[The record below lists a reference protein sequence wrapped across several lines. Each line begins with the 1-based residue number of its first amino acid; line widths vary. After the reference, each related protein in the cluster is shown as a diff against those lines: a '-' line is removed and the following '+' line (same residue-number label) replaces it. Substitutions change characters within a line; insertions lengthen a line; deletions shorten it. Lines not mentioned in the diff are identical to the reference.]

1 MVQRGGAA
9 VMLAVHGWIREH
21 SVKSQK
27 TATAWTWRP
36 PRVRYEPPT
45 LDEAMA
51 AAQGMTSDH
60 DQQVEIAASLLG
72 IAVEAVRAERP
83 ATPATTQVAQVTQLR
98 TRSAGGERTVVV
110 ERKVRRV
117 SAAARR

>member
-1 MVQRGGAA
+1 M
-9 VMLAVHGWIREH
+9 
-21 SVKSQK
+21 KSQK

-45 LDEAMA
+45 LEEAMA

-60 DQQVEIAASLLG
+60 DQQLEIAASLLG
-72 IAVEAVRAERP
+72 VAVETVTADRA
-83 ATPATTQVAQVTQLR
+83 ATPEATQITQLR
-98 TRSAGGERTVVV
+98 TRSAGGVRTVVV

-117 SAAARR
+117 SAAAARR

>member
-1 MVQRGGAA
+1 MVHCGLAGVIQA
-9 VMLAVHGWIREH
+9 VRSWFREH

-45 LDEAMA
+45 LEEAMA

-72 IAVEAVRAERP
+72 LSVDAVRAESP
-83 ATPATTQVAQVTQLR
+83 ATPETTQVVQLR
-98 TRSAGGERTVVV
+98 TRSALSGRTVVV
-110 ERKVRRV
+110 ERKVRRI
-117 SAAARR
+117 SAASGRR

>member
-1 MVQRGGAA
+1 M
-9 VMLAVHGWIREH
+9 
-21 SVKSQK
+21 KSQK

-45 LDEAMA
+45 LEEAMA

-83 ATPATTQVAQVTQLR
+83 ATPETARVTQLR

-110 ERKVRRV
+110 ERKIRRV
-117 SAAARR
+117 SAAAARR